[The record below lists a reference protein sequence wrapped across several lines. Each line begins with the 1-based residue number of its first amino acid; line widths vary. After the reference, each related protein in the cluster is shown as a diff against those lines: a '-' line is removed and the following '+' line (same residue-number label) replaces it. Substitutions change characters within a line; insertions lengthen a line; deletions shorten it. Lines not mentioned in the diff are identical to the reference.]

1 MIAVVYGT
9 TGELI
14 KLAPVLRILKERDAP
29 VITICTGQQVQ
40 QIPPLLADFDL
51 PQPDLWIG
59 HGHRGRDLE
68 RAAWIPR
75 WLSEVVFAFAGRR
88 RQLRAR
94 LVAEPERPLV
104 LVHGDTFTT
113 VIGALIGRTL
123 RVPVAHLEAGLRSGS
138 WRDPFP
144 EELDRRAAAR
154 LATIHFA
161 AGEQAAEN
169 LRRARVKG
177 EIVDTGANTICD
189 ALELVPA
196 AAPDV
201 GLPGEPFGLVSL
213 HRFELLERSAAFR
226 EILELLQ
233 ETSRRVPLLFVNHPV
248 TAAAIADQ
256 RLEELFDERFR
267 RVPRQRYFHFISLL
281 KASSFLVTDSGG
293 SQEECAYLGHP
304 CLVHRART
312 ERHEGLGGPVVLSG
326 LDRAV
331 AADFL
336 IDPLRYGSAGM
347 SPARRPTDVVIETL
361 ERLGYLRASTAS
373 PLSATA
379 L

>member
-14 KLAPVLRILKERDAP
+14 KLAPVLRSLKERDAP
-29 VITICTGQQVQ
+29 VITICTGQQIE

-51 PQPDLWIG
+51 PQPELWIG

-68 RAAWIPR
+68 RATWVPR
-75 WLSEVVFAFAGRR
+75 WLSDVVLVFAGRR
-88 RQLRAR
+88 REVRAR
-94 LVAEPERPLV
+94 LAAEPERPLV

-113 VIGALIGRTL
+113 VIGALIGRAL
-123 RVPVAHLEAGLRSGS
+123 RVPVAHLEAGLRSGN

-154 LATIHFA
+154 LAVIHFA
-161 AGEQAAEN
+161 AGEQAAAN
-169 LRRARVKG
+169 LRRECVKG

-196 AAPDV
+196 AAPTV
-201 GLPGEPFGLVSL
+201 GLPRERFGLVSL
-213 HRFELLERSAAFR
+213 HRFELLERSAVFR
-226 EILELLQ
+226 EILELLHQ
-233 ETSRRVPLLFVNHPV
+233 TSRRVPLLFVNHPV

-256 RLEELFDERFR
+256 GLGELFDERFR

-312 ERHEGLGGPVVLSG
+312 ERPEGLGGPVVLSG

-336 IDPLRYGSAGM
+336 ADPLRFASSGV
-347 SPARRPTDVVIETL
+347 SPARRPTDVVIDTL
-361 ERLGYLRASTAS
+361 ERLGYLRARTVS
-373 PLSATA
+373 PLRASAV
-379 L
+379 